1 MASMSK
7 FASTA
12 LLEAAK
18 AGDLARVKEILQ
30 ADPSLLEVLLNSTV
44 IYTTAITIFSILFIE
59 IVTNNFINHLSII
72 LLIMFPD

>member
-7 FASTA
+7 FAGAA

-18 AGDLARVKEILQ
+18 AGDLARVREILQ

-44 IYTTAITIFSILFIE
+44 VYYYCYYYI
-59 IVTNNFINHLSII
+59 
-72 LLIMFPD
+72 